1 MQNAAEGTTVDR
13 PYDTITLDELRSQ
26 LAAGSIQEFWNVLTD
41 TYFSGE
47 YIPGSRRVPLDQIG
61 RSVAALSR
69 DVTIVVYCSSFD
81 CPQSHAA
88 AEKLAALGFTNVAV
102 YAGGLKEWEDAGY
115 ELVATGTAVIP

>member
-1 MQNAAEGTTVDR
+1 MQQTTDNATVDR
-13 PYDTITLDELRSQ
+13 TYRTISIDELRSQ

-41 TYFSGE
+41 AYFSGE

-88 AEKLAALGFTNVAV
+88 AEKLAALGFTNVSV
-102 YAGGLKEWEDAGY
+102 YAGGLQEWEEAGY
-115 ELVATGTAVIP
+115 ELVATESAVIP

>member
-1 MQNAAEGTTVDR
+1 MHQTTDTTTVDQAFT
-13 PYDTITLDELRSQ
+13 TITLDDLRTR

-47 YIPGSRRVPLDQIG
+47 LIPGSRRLPLDRIG
-61 RSVAALSR
+61 RSVAGIAR
-69 DVTIVVYCSSFD
+69 EATIVVYCSSYD

-102 YAGGLKEWEDAGY
+102 YAGGLQEWEEAGL
-115 ELVATGTAVIP
+115 ELEVTDPGIIP

>member
-115 ELVATGTAVIP
+115 ELVATEASIIP

>member
-1 MQNAAEGTTVDR
+1 MQKAAEGTTVDR

>member
-1 MQNAAEGTTVDR
+1 MQKAAEGTTVDR

-47 YIPGSRRVPLDQIG
+47 YIPGSRRVALDQIG